1 MMRSWG
7 CSRAV
12 YTMKFAGEPECG
24 CTLTPH
30 SAGSN
35 PNSASARVCTAH
47 PWPAQPG
54 PSSSIPRSEQA
65 PLYQRRR
72 SAIQLRL
79 QRSAQQV
86 LQLARASIAADSTG
100 SSSPTQKM
108 VDAVLRT
115 LESARTSHSAKQTE
129 LLEVL

>member
-30 SAGSN
+30 SAGSS

-54 PSSSIPRSEQA
+54 REFVHPQIRA
-65 PLYQRRR
+65 G
-72 SAIQLRL
+72 SAVSAASFSY
-79 QRSAQQV
+79 SAQT
-86 LQLARASIAADSTG
+86 AAIRPAGIAACTCIHCSRLDWQQQ
-100 SSSPTQKM
+100 P
-108 VDAVLRT
+108 DA
-115 LESARTSHSAKQTE
+115 
-129 LLEVL
+129 